1 VEAGDGPGAAAGLID
16 TIHRRSPGTRIVL
29 VGDFGHP
36 NWLQQPLT
44 RVDGFVQ
51 DSALP
56 EALVASLD
64 LVMLGAAVLPR
75 SLTCLLIEQARA
87 SSAPSPVR
95 HLGFDDQRFVNLTVR
110 RLSALE
116 RDVLRHLRKGATN
129 KAIAHQL
136 GLSLS
141 AVNVAMKGIL
151 RRIGVRNRTQAAL
164 WALENLQDERAPD
177 RHIQQAEAA

>member
-151 RRIGVRNRTQAAL
+151 RRIGVQNRTQAAL
-164 WALENLQDERAPD
+164 WALENLQNERALD
-177 RHIQQAEAA
+177 RHIQQAKAA